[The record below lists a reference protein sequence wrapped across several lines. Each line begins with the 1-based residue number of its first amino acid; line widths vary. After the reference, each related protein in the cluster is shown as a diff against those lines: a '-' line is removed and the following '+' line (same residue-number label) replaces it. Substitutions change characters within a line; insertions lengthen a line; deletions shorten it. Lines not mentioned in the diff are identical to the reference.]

1 MSMKNPIVRLAL
13 GLAFAAGLAGCASQ
27 PSSKEIAQ
35 KNLLASGENA
45 ELHGDYDQALVQ
57 YVQLLGEDPENVDAH
72 YRIGRV
78 HAAIG
83 NGSIAREAFS
93 RVLGKEPGHVGA
105 LEGLGL
111 LYLEEGQHDSAAAM
125 LHKALAKDSKRWR
138 SYNGLGVLADLKS
151 NHALAQAYFDAAR
164 KLRPADPTLVNNLGY
179 SYYLAGD
186 LKAAQREFERA
197 IAVDPKSQKA
207 WSNLG
212 LVLARQGNFNKAV
225 MTLEHIM
232 APKEARYSV
241 GYICMLDGK
250 LAAAEALFKEAIKL
264 SSSYDPAAQAALK
277 RVHEEQQRRN

>member
-93 RVLGKEPGHVGA
+93 RVLGWDCCTSKRASTTPLPQCCTRPWRRIRSAGA
-105 LEGLGL
+105 RTT
-111 LYLEEGQHDSAAAM
+111 
-125 LHKALAKDSKRWR
+125 ALAC
-138 SYNGLGVLADLKS
+138 
-151 NHALAQAYFDAAR
+151 
-164 KLRPADPTLVNNLGY
+164 
-179 SYYLAGD
+179 
-186 LKAAQREFERA
+186 
-197 IAVDPKSQKA
+197 SQ
-207 WSNLG
+207 
-212 LVLARQGNFNKAV
+212 
-225 MTLEHIM
+225 T
-232 APKEARYSV
+232 
-241 GYICMLDGK
+241 
-250 LAAAEALFKEAIKL
+250 
-264 SSSYDPAAQAALK
+264 
-277 RVHEEQQRRN
+277 